1 MRLTS
6 EEIIIPELAVG
17 EEIRWIGM
25 SSLRTVLPRGLLL
38 ILIGL
43 VFALAPY
50 FSADHNENGLKILV
64 WAVFLYVG
72 LRTSHGGLISI
83 LAYRNTVFAV
93 TDRRALTVR
102 KFLGISVKS
111 FPPGSVNILDYH
123 IKADGSGSIAFQA
136 QEVAGLDASSVE
148 KIGFQGVQDVAGAR
162 RALMKLHVQYK
173 E

>member
-1 MRLTS
+1 MRLTP
-6 EEIIIPELAVG
+6 EEIIIPELAAG
-17 EEIRWIGM
+17 EEIRWAGV

-43 VFALAPY
+43 VFALSPY
-50 FSADHNENGLKILV
+50 FSTDHNEHGLKILV

-72 LRTSHGGLISI
+72 LRMSYGGLTSI
-83 LAYRNTVFAV
+83 LAYRTTVFVV

-102 KFLGISVKS
+102 RFLGISVRS

-136 QEVAGLDASSVE
+136 QEVTGLDTSGVE

-162 RALMKLHVQYK
+162 RALMKLRVQHK
-173 E
+173 G